1 MATLTPQERIAK
13 RRAEDL
19 AKQQAATKAANKAT
33 ITAGQVKIQQE
44 RLKKS
49 GQSFA
54 GGTATEAARLVTERK
69 TKQAADEKARL
80 QEEQRIKFEKEQGI
94 SQVTPG
100 DRELTFDEKIAK
112 QTQQS
117 FGETPL
123 TSEQRKQELLS
134 QQASKKDLLDAQ
146 IAQQKLAKQQAVDEA
161 LTTQEGNRAALLS
174 RFTAA
179 PGGLVASTGEPLA
192 AGITAVQ
199 ERRIDTFQKQADI
212 QFQQADAL
220 KKQLE
225 IAQREQRHE
234 FAADLQRQIA
244 QAEAMAAQAQEG
256 ASKAKAEA
264 TAETLAL
271 QKQEQE
277 ANIKAIEVIG
287 DIPASALINMT
298 PEAIEGIANA
308 VGGTISP
315 MLASGY
321 ISQAKSVMEDKKL
334 SDEEKLLS
342 VQKLRQDLI
351 TSQTSEA
358 QEAIQGIQTIDAQVG
373 INGFTQANADALKA
387 SLGFAAAVE
396 TPKQKAERLK
406 IEAQTAE
413 ITSQVTDTS
422 PQRKINIADTTTGS
436 PLPLGSFGNV
446 QQVTRADR
454 HNNPIANKAYDVT
467 IQRLKDAGLQQGI
480 DFNVGET
487 TEGIDD
493 DGVATIVYSS
503 PEIGVRGAIAGLE
516 AGTIGSWYA
525 NPKYAGSKKIQTK
538 LGQLSGQN
546 VTESNAQEVFNNLT
560 AGQQTEV
567 VKTIYGHEGGTQLFK
582 PRDKVTVKLKPKEKV
597 EAEDKLRKESTKLA
611 NSIKNFRQFS
621 NNIDIGIDEFINQ
634 KAEGGDLSA
643 ATQAVIFSFN
653 KLLDEGSV
661 VRESEFARTADGQS
675 LINRLEGGIEQIEQ
689 GGAGVTLETIQS
701 VQSIAKKL
709 LGSAESIN
717 RDLLI
722 PVRKSAEKQGLDLE
736 AIFSPSTIKLL
747 EEAGINIENQQDF
760 SEMSDDDFV
769 NQGQEQ
775 QDNKSFYDVIKFTP
789 KGTEE

>member
-1 MATLTPQERIAK
+1 MAILTPQERIAK
-13 RRAEDL
+13 RRAEDE
-19 AKQQAATKAANKAT
+19 AKKIAAAQKTADSV
-33 ITAGQVKIQQE
+33 TAGQIKIQQE
-44 RLKKS
+44 RLKQT
-49 GQSFA
+49 GQTFA
-54 GGTATEAARLVTERK
+54 GGSATEAARLVTERK

-94 SQVTPG
+94 AQVTPG
-100 DRELTFDEKIAK
+100 DRELTFEEKIAK
-112 QTQQS
+112 QTQKS

-161 LTTQEGNRAALLS
+161 LTTQEGNKAALLS
-174 RFTAA
+174 QFTAA
-179 PGGLVASTGEPLA
+179 PGTLVASTGEPLA

-199 ERRIDTFQKQADI
+199 ERRIDTFQKQADL

-225 IAQREQRHE
+225 IAQRDKRHE
-234 FAADLQRQIA
+234 FAADLQIKIA
-244 QAEAMAAQAQEG
+244 NTEALAFKNKEAAE
-256 ASKAKAEA
+256 KAKTEF
-264 TAETLAL
+264 TKETLAI
-271 QKQEQE
+271 QKQEQA
-277 ANIKAIEVIG
+277 ANLKAIEVIG

-315 MLASGY
+315 ILASGY
-321 ISQAKSVMEDKKL
+321 ISQAKSVMEDKRL

-342 VQKLRQDLI
+342 VQKLRQDLVQSQQTGVEQEFAGLQRLMDTGVI
-351 TSQTSEA
+351 TQKQFEQAKSSQ
-358 QEAIQGIQTIDAQVG
+358 
-373 INGFTQANADALKA
+373 
-387 SLGFAAAVE
+387 LGLE
-396 TPKQKAERLK
+396 TPKQKADRLK
-406 IEAQTAE
+406 TEAETAE

-480 DFNVGET
+480 DFNIGET

-525 NPKYAGSKKIQTK
+525 NPKYAGSKKIQSK

-546 VTESNAQEVFNNLT
+546 VTELNAQEVFNNLT

-582 PRDKVTVKLKPKEKV
+582 PRDKVTVKLSPKEKV
-597 EAEDKLRKESTKLA
+597 AAEDKLRKESTKLA
-611 NSIKNFRQFS
+611 NSVKNFRQFS
-621 NNIDIGIDEFINQ
+621 NNIDIGIDEFVSQQ
-634 KAEGGDLSA
+634 KSGGDLSA

-661 VRESEFARTADGQS
+661 VRESEFARTAEGQS
-675 LINRLEGGIEQIEQ
+675 LLSRLEGGVEQIEQ

-722 PVRKSAEKQGLDLE
+722 PVRKSAEKQGLDIE
-736 AIFSPSTIKLL
+736 AIFSPTTIELL
-747 EEAGINIENQQDF
+747 KEAGINIENQQDF
-760 SEMSDDDFV
+760 SEMSDDEFLD
-769 NQGQEQ
+769 QEQEQ

-789 KGTEE
+789 KGTEG